1 MIVQIDKMSS
11 KQVAELMGKL
21 HKHVIRD
28 IKNMLT
34 ELFEDGPD
42 LDHERY
48 QTLTDDRGYTSP
60 KLEILP

>member
-11 KQVAELMGKL
+11 KQVAEL
-21 HKHVIRD
+21 
-28 IKNMLT
+28 
-34 ELFEDGPD
+34 FEDGSD
-42 LDHERY
+42 LSHKQY